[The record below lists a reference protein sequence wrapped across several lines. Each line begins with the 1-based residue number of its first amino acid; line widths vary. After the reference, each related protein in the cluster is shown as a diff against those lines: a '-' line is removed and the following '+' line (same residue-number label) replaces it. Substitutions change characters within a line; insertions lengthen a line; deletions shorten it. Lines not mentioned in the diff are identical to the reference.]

1 MSAELPPILEQRVFG
16 MPVPQA
22 RPKTRLFRNDR
33 SPLGVT
39 ASHYDPANCKDW
51 KRTVLAQCIDQRPA
65 APATGPLR
73 IHLEFYLRRPISLA
87 KNIHHHT
94 KRPDLDNLAK
104 AVKDALKGVIYQDD
118 SQIVEIIA
126 CKRYS
131 PAPGVLIRLE
141 RVAAP
146 PAPECPRQP
155 ELVTS

>member
-1 MSAELPPILEQRVFG
+1 MSATLPPILEQRVFG

-22 RPKTRLFRNDR
+22 RPKTRLFKNPH

-51 KRTVLAQCIDQRPA
+51 KRTVLAQCIDARPP
-65 APATGPLR
+65 APVEGPLLLT
-73 IHLEFYLRRPISLA
+73 LEFYLPRPVSLP
-87 KNIHHHT
+87 KKELHHT

-104 AVKDALKGVIYQDD
+104 AIKDALKGTIYRDD
-118 SQIVEIIA
+118 SQITDIVA

-141 RVAAP
+141 RVVTAP
-146 PAPECPRQP
+146 KPEPQQSLITAPA
-155 ELVTS
+155 